1 MASSKPSLLVTG
13 ISGSLGARLLPL
25 LEGFNVI
32 GLDTHPPS
40 LGSTGLQ
47 FEKMDLG
54 QESSCL
60 RMVQILRETRAIGVV
75 HMAFVLDPLRSGILD
90 RDRMWRIN
98 VAGTAR
104 VLEAVAETNRMGGCV
119 KKLVYLSSVAVYGPA
134 LKRPARENDAL
145 KAHTLAYAV
154 HKKDADQAV
163 QARVRD
169 LGGCDVYVLR
179 PHIFSGATVQNYMI
193 NCIRGTSYGSG
204 RLGKMLERRGT
215 RLPLVFP
222 LGGNYLQHKL
232 QFAHVDDV
240 ARLIAWILPRPKL
253 QDPLMILN
261 VASRGES
268 PTVSQCAQVV
278 GATIR
283 RLPTV
288 ALCHAMIEMMWAL
301 GVTSIPPDSF
311 PYLIGSYWMDTS
323 KLRALLAQDYEHVI
337 RYTNEAALS
346 DSVIES
352 SAATISVPEP
362 AMDRSQNRR

>member
-1 MASSKPSLLVTG
+1 
-13 ISGSLGARLLPL
+13 
-25 LEGFNVI
+25 
-32 GLDTHPPS
+32 
-40 LGSTGLQ
+40 
-47 FEKMDLG
+47 
-54 QESSCL
+54 
-60 RMVQILRETRAIGVV
+60 
-75 HMAFVLDPLRSGILD
+75 
-90 RDRMWRIN
+90 
-98 VAGTAR
+98 
-104 VLEAVAETNRMGGCV
+104 
-119 KKLVYLSSVAVYGPA
+119 
-134 LKRPARENDAL
+134 
-145 KAHTLAYAV
+145 
-154 HKKDADQAV
+154 
-163 QARVRD
+163 
-169 LGGCDVYVLR
+169 
-179 PHIFSGATVQNYMI
+179 MI
-193 NCIRGTSYGSG
+193 NCIRGTAYGSG

-222 LGGNYLQHKL
+222 LGGDYLQHKL

-352 SAATISVPEP
+352 AAASITVSEP